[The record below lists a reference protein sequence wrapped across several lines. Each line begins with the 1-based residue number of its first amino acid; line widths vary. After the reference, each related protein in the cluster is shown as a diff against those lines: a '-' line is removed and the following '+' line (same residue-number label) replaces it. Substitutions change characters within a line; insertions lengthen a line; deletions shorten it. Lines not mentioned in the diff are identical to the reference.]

1 MTGSVRIDQTLEV
14 AIVWIDNPTKKNAI
28 NRAMWIAMGEAFAGF
43 ARSDTLRCIVLRGAG
58 EEAFGSGAD
67 IGEFSTTRANREQAT
82 EFARHVHGTM
92 RLVRDCPIPTLAAI
106 RGICVGGGL
115 ELAAVCD
122 MRICTDESRFA
133 VPIAR
138 LGATLAYAE
147 LQGLQDLVGPSVAL
161 ELLLEGRTFGAAEA
175 LTKGMVGRVLARA
188 DFEAETAATVERIC
202 NGAPLSARWHKK
214 FVRRL
219 RDPSPLAPEEIAE
232 GLACFDTEDYRI
244 GYQTFLDKGKP
255 RFIGR

>member
-1 MTGSVRIDQTLEV
+1 MTGTIRIDRTGEV
-14 AIVWIDNPTKKNAI
+14 ATVWIDNPAKKNAI
-28 NRAMWIAMGEAFAGF
+28 SRAMWIALCEAFAGF
-43 ARSDTLRCIVLRGAG
+43 AQDEGLRCVVLRGAG
-58 EEAFGSGAD
+58 DDAFGSGAD
-67 IGEFSTTRANREQAT
+67 IAEFSTTRANREQAT
-82 EFARHVHGTM
+82 EFATHVHGAM
-92 RLVRDCPIPTLAAI
+92 RLVRECPVPTLAAI

-122 MRICTDESRFA
+122 LRICTDDSRFA

-161 ELLLEGRTFGAAEA
+161 ELLLEGRTFRADEA
-175 LTKGMVGRVLARA
+175 LAKGLVGRVLPRA
-188 DFEAETAATVERIC
+188 EFEAEVTATAARIC
-202 NGAPLSARWHKK
+202 AGAPLSARWHKQ

-219 RDPSPLAPEEIAE
+219 RSPAPLTPEEIAE

-244 GYQTFLDKGKP
+244 GYRTFLDKTAP

>member
-1 MTGSVRIDQTLEV
+1 MTGSIRIEQTPQV
-14 AIVWIDNPTKKNAI
+14 ATVWIDNTTKRNAI
-28 NRAMWIAMGEAFAGF
+28 SRAMWIEMGEAFVGF
-43 ARSDTLRCIVLRGAG
+43 ARSETLRCIVLRGAG
-58 EEAFGSGAD
+58 EDAFGSGAD
-67 IGEFSTTRANREQAT
+67 ISEFSTTRANKEMAT
-82 EFARHVHGTM
+82 EFARHVHGAM
-92 RLVRDCPIPTLAAI
+92 AQVRDCPIPTLAAI

-122 MRICTDESRFA
+122 LRICTEDSRFS

-175 LTKGMVGRVLARA
+175 LAKGLVGRVLTRA
-188 DFEAETAATVERIC
+188 DFEAETQTTLERIC
-202 NGAPLSARWHKK
+202 KGAPLSARWHKK

-219 RDPSPLAPEEIAE
+219 RSPEPLAPDEIAE

-244 GYQTFLDKGKP
+244 GYQTFLDKTQP

>member
-1 MTGSVRIDQTLEV
+1 MTGHIRIEQTHEI
-14 AIVWIDNPTKKNAI
+14 ATIWIDNPAKKNAI
-28 NRAMWIAMGEAFAGF
+28 SRAMWIALGQAFEGF
-43 ARSDTLRCIVLRGAG
+43 ARSESLRCIVLRGTG
-58 EEAFGSGAD
+58 EDAFGSGAD
-67 IGEFSTTRANREQAT
+67 IAEFATTRANREQAT
-82 EFARHVHGTM
+82 EFARHVHGAM
-92 RLVRDCPIPTLAAI
+92 RLVRDCPVPTLAAI

-122 MRICTDESRFA
+122 LRICTDDSRFS

-175 LTKGMVGRVLARA
+175 LAKGMVGRVLPRA
-188 DFEAETAATVERIC
+188 EFEAEAAATMARIC
-202 NGAPLSARWHKK
+202 AGAPLSARWHKK

-219 RDPSPLAPEEIAE
+219 RSAEALAPEEVAE

-244 GYQTFLDKGKP
+244 GYRTFLDKTPP
-255 RFIGR
+255 RFVGR

>member
-1 MTGSVRIDQTLEV
+1 MNAHIRIEQTPQV
-14 AIVWIDNPTKKNAI
+14 ATVWIDNTAKKNAI
-28 NRAMWIAMGEAFAGF
+28 SRAMWIALGEAFAGF
-43 ARSDTLRCIVLRGAG
+43 SRSDSLRCIVLRGAG
-58 EEAFGSGAD
+58 EDAFGSGAD
-67 IGEFSTTRANREQAT
+67 ISEFSSTRANQEQAT
-82 EFARHVHGTM
+82 EFARHVHGAM
-92 RLVRDCPIPTLAAI
+92 AQVRDCPVPTLAAI

-122 MRICTDESRFA
+122 LRVCSEDSRFS

-175 LTKGMVGRVLARA
+175 LAKGLVGRVLARA
-188 DFEAETAATVERIC
+188 DFEAETQATVQRIC
-202 NGAPLSARWHKK
+202 QGAPLSARWHKK

-219 RDPSPLAPEEIAE
+219 RSPAALAPHEIAE
-232 GLACFDTEDYRI
+232 GLACFETEDYRI
-244 GYQTFLDKGKP
+244 GYQSFLDKAPP
-255 RFIGR
+255 RFVGR

>member
-1 MTGSVRIDQTLEV
+1 MTGSIRIEQTAEV
-14 AIVWIDNPTKKNAI
+14 ATVWIDNPAKKNAI
-28 NRAMWIAMGEAFAGF
+28 SRAMWIALGEAFAGF
-43 ARSDTLRCIVLRGAG
+43 ARDATLRCIMLRGAG
-58 EEAFGSGAD
+58 EDAFGSGAD
-67 IGEFSTTRANREQAT
+67 IAEFSTTRADRAQAT
-82 EFARHVHGTM
+82 EFARHVHGAM
-92 RLVRDCPIPTLAAI
+92 GQVRDCPVPTLAAI

-122 MRICTDESRFA
+122 LRICTEDSRFA

-147 LQGLQDLVGPSVAL
+147 LQGLQELVGPSVAL

-175 LTKGMVGRVLARA
+175 LAKGMVGRVLARA
-188 DFEAETAATVERIC
+188 DFEAETAATVARIC
-202 NGAPLSARWHKK
+202 AGAPLSARWHKQ

-219 RDPSPLAPEEIAE
+219 RNPAPLTPDEIAE

-244 GYQTFLDKGKP
+244 GYRTFLDKTAPK
-255 RFIGR
+255 FVGR